1 MEHLGTK
8 AETLALMYGKLN
20 TAKVLPQLTFTVA
33 DWERR
38 RAEIVCSFSG
48 LDWNADVIVRSS
60 CHSEDT
66 QDASM
71 AGKYESIAD
80 VSGVEA
86 FQDAVDRV
94 VRSYGEGDGS
104 DQILVQPMLQNA
116 AFSGVAFTLDP
127 GTCGNYYVVNYDET
141 GQTSAVTSGTGEDS
155 LLYYHFKD
163 APVEAAPEKLRQLLA
178 SLQELEIF
186 FGQDN
191 LDVEFAVTDGG
202 ELYILQVRALCV
214 RQERAD
220 RKRQAA
226 ELGRIRERIGRENRP
241 KPFLCGKKTAYSVM
255 TDWNPAE
262 MIGVRPRPLAL
273 SLYKGIIT
281 DNVWAYQRDNYGYRN
296 LRSFPLMV
304 DFCGLPYIDVRVS
317 FNSFIPAGLDEEI
330 SEKLVN
336 YYNRTAGTEPAET

>member
-60 CHSEDT
+60 CHGEDT

-80 VSGVEA
+80 VRGVEA

-141 GQTSAVTSGTGEDS
+141 GQTSAVTGKTQTAAGVAAGTGD
-155 LLYYHFKD
+155 
-163 APVEAAPEKLRQLLA
+163 
-178 SLQELEIF
+178 
-186 FGQDN
+186 
-191 LDVEFAVTDGG
+191 
-202 ELYILQVRALCV
+202 ILWT
-214 RQERAD
+214 
-220 RKRQAA
+220 
-226 ELGRIRERIGRENRP
+226 G
-241 KPFLCGKKTAYSVM
+241 
-255 TDWNPAE
+255 
-262 MIGVRPRPLAL
+262 
-273 SLYKGIIT
+273 
-281 DNVWAYQRDNYGYRN
+281 
-296 LRSFPLMV
+296 
-304 DFCGLPYIDVRVS
+304 
-317 FNSFIPAGLDEEI
+317 
-330 SEKLVN
+330 
-336 YYNRTAGTEPAET
+336 